1 MTPPMSH
8 VLAEVCPGFLAPAA
22 GGQGR
27 RPSAS
32 EACAQ
37 CAAAD
42 FRCRCNKDRES
53 SDCPIPRLLPSYCPI
68 PRLIPS
74 YCPIPRLLPSYCPI
88 PRLFPS
94 YCPIPRL
101 LPSYCPIPRLL
112 PSYCPI
118 PMLLPQLLSHTVQ
131 GKEGARKEVSLLP
144 LLINCHINTDI
155 NTDRVCCALKGMFN
169 RTYTAT
175 ERATRADAAFCT

>member
-1 MTPPMSH
+1 MTPPVSH

-27 RPSAS
+27 RSSVS

-53 SDCPIPRLLPSYCPI
+53 SEAIANIHCQSGSQSP
-68 PRLIPS
+68 
-74 YCPIPRLLPSYCPI
+74 
-88 PRLFPS
+88 
-94 YCPIPRL
+94 
-101 LPSYCPIPRLL
+101 
-112 PSYCPI
+112 
-118 PMLLPQLLSHTVQ
+118 PQLLSHSQSSPQLLSHSQSPSQLLPHSQSPPQLLSHSQSPPQLLPHTVQ
-131 GKEGARKEVSLLP
+131 NRGRAGEGGQLIATCDKSP

-155 NTDRVCCALKGMFN
+155 NTDIVCYALN